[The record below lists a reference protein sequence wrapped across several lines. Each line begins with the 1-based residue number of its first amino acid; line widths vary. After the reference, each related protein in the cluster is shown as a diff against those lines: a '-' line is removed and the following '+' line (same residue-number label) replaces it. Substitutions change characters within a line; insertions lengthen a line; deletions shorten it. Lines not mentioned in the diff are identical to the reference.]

1 MQRWTDASVA
11 ARPWGAPSGG
21 PGKPVRLG
29 RCPGA
34 RPMDPDARRRHLL
47 ASARRVFA
55 RQGYHRTSVSDLI
68 REAGVARG
76 TFYNYFESKRAVF
89 QEVLVEL
96 SHELSAAASPIDV
109 LGDIPAQV
117 RANFAS
123 VIRAAMAPE
132 AARLLF
138 GEAVGID
145 AEPAA
150 ALLDL
155 YDDATFRIADALQK
169 GQRLGIVRDGDRQLA
184 ELLIGMVKSPVH
196 IATLRGRSSTRIPV
210 DEVLAMLST
219 GMLGVGPL

>member
-1 MQRWTDASVA
+1 MPR
-11 ARPWGAPSGG
+11 
-21 PGKPVRLG
+21 
-29 RCPGA
+29 A

-145 AEPAA
+145 AEADA

-169 GQRLGIVRDGDRQLA
+169 GQRLGIVRDGDRQLMA

-196 IATLRGRSSTRIPV
+196 IATLRGEELDAESVV